1 MSRFAPSRKQII
13 GFVAFILIAQYVGHF
28 ILGTGRSGTLFINVL
43 EVAANVLAV
52 ICSLQ
57 ASRRGHGV
65 LRIFWLLFAAAF
77 SLQLVADVSWAY
89 CRYFD
94 VAVAEAALFP
104 SLFYRLYAAPIAII
118 LFLSDD
124 VRTSRLETFLDGCIV
139 VGLVGLGMYQI
150 QMAEL
155 GAHDPNMAELI
166 TTSTVV
172 NIILVLAALARFAFS
187 TPGRLR
193 GLFGRLAIYIS
204 VYSFI
209 SLLTSYVDAYLP
221 QIDASFDQIW
231 IVTYLTAAALAI
243 TWRQD
248 AAADQHAEARPA
260 RPGPVKPSLAHPK
273 MSKRAALLCFNL
285 SMAAMV
291 LGSTVLG
298 LRVVGSSRI
307 VGVVAIGMVLLSY
320 ATRCAIMQDAQE
332 KYLSALQDSN
342 SRYEWVSQATNDVL
356 WERNLADE
364 NVTWNENVYSLFGY
378 LPAEVRASRDWWISN
393 VHPDDREHVL
403 STVQA
408 VLGSDKNAWSG
419 DYRFRR
425 ADGSYAFILDRACV
439 VRDPLGKPVRLIGS
453 MQDLSV
459 RKQAEME
466 IQQARLAAELA
477 ADTKSQFLSNMSHEI
492 RTPLNGIM
500 GMLEL
505 AGQTKLDP
513 EQQELLTIAGESAGA
528 LLSVVNDVLDF
539 SKIDAGK
546 MELEKREFDIS
557 DTLAEAARS
566 VLVRAHQKKLDL
578 LYHVAPD
585 VPPRVIGDSARL
597 KQVLMNLL
605 GNAVK
610 FTEQGE
616 IVLRVATETGST
628 GEIDLRFS
636 VSDTGLGIPPEKQEA
651 IFHAFSQADSSV
663 TRRFGGTGLG
673 LAICSK
679 IVALM
684 KGRISVESE
693 AGRGS
698 IFSFT
703 ARFDPAPAANKM
715 PGPEQTDRLRG
726 MRALV
731 VDAHSTSRAL
741 LQESLISWGAEV
753 VAVSTAE
760 KGLEVLSAAASAAT
774 PFHLLLS
781 DNRLPEMDGLTLIE
795 QVQRAPGP
803 LPAVIMML
811 TSDGYQ
817 KTLARCHKL
826 GIVAHLMKPFK
837 RSELLS
843 ALGRVLSVPDPGTV
857 AAKPSTDSVRGATRA
872 LRVLLAEDNLVNQ
885 VLALK
890 MLQKLGHTVEVVE
903 NGRQALEKVK
913 SDEIDLVV
921 MDGHMPEMDGIAAT
935 GAIRE
940 WESARGG
947 HIPIIAMTAM
957 AMPGDREACLEA
969 GMDAFIPKPINMKA
983 LQETIELV
991 MDAATQRSLLS
1002 PLSDEIHGALAKS

>member
-1 MSRFAPSRKQII
+1 
-13 GFVAFILIAQYVGHF
+13 
-28 ILGTGRSGTLFINVL
+28 
-43 EVAANVLAV
+43 
-52 ICSLQ
+52 
-57 ASRRGHGV
+57 V

-150 QMAEL
+150 QLAEL

-243 TWRQD
+243 TWRQG
-248 AAADQHAEARPA
+248 AAADQPAEATPA
-260 RPGPVKPSLAHPK
+260 KPEPVKPK

-291 LGSTVLG
+291 LGSTILG

-307 VGVVAIGMVLLSY
+307 VGVVAIGLVLLSY
-320 ATRCAIMQDAQE
+320 AMRCAIMQDAQE

-378 LPAEVRASRDWWISN
+378 LPAEVRAGRDWWISN

-408 VLGSDKNAWSG
+408 VMESHKNAWSG

-425 ADGSYAFILDRACV
+425 ADGSYAFILDRAFV

-546 MELEKREFDIS
+546 MELEKRDFDIS
-557 DTLAEAARS
+557 DTVAEAARS

-616 IVLRVATETGST
+616 IVLRVATETGRA

-651 IFHAFSQADSSV
+651 IFHAFSQADASV

-693 AGRGS
+693 GGKGS

-703 ARFDPAPAANKM
+703 ARFDVAPAANNL
-715 PGPEQTDRLRG
+715 PGPEKAHSLRG
-726 MRALV
+726 VRTLV

-741 LQESLISWGAEV
+741 LRESLISWGAEV
-753 VAVSTAE
+753 VAVGTAE
-760 KGLEVLSAAASAAT
+760 EGLEVLSAAASAAA

-781 DNRLPEMDGLTLIE
+781 DNRLPKMDGLTLIE
-795 QVQRAPGP
+795 QVKRAPGP
-803 LPAVIMML
+803 CPAIIMML

-857 AAKPSTDSVRGATRA
+857 ASKPSTASVRGATRP

-913 SDEIDLVV
+913 SAEIDLVV

-940 WESARGG
+940 WESARGE

-991 MDAATQRSLLS
+991 MDAATQRSQLS
-1002 PLSDEIHGALAKS
+1002 PARDEMHGVLEKSRTF